1 MRCPQQSPQP
11 SLTRGGARPRALPPP
26 HDRGGHTELARSRA
40 SAARAPTAPPPARRA
55 LPPFQATPRNATA
68 MTAATISTT
77 HCRPAGPCE
86 VSARARARPRKHA
99 SRARTEAGPRLLRWR
114 RRKLWVRRAGSG
126 ADPLRRDP
134 PTSAVIAGPLRVW
147 CPHAGRVRSLGGL
160 RRDHNGEPYS
170 PAPTATARAGAR
182 AGRARA
188 TASLSAPPRFP
199 PPGSGF
205 HRGRRKAGERSQHSP
220 PLRGH
225 RPRAH
230 SFSRRLLF
238 SVAPAACPLTNSNP
252 MPTPNHRLAPP
263 RGRVMTC
270 LSAQDAR
277 CRRPPAA
284 CASRAL
290 APAPS
295 GRTERRAVRLLAAA
309 SGRPRLW

>member
-1 MRCPQQSPQP
+1 
-11 SLTRGGARPRALPPP
+11 
-26 HDRGGHTELARSRA
+26 
-40 SAARAPTAPPPARRA
+40 
-55 LPPFQATPRNATA
+55 
-68 MTAATISTT
+68 MTAATTNTT
-77 HCRPAGPCE
+77 LCRPAGPCE
-86 VSARARARPRKHA
+86 VSARARPRTHALARAHGG
-99 SRARTEAGPRLLRWR
+99 RTALAALSTPQLCL
-114 RRKLWVRRAGSG
+114 RRAGSG

-170 PAPTATARAGAR
+170 PAPTATTARASAP

-188 TASLSAPPRFP
+188 TSSLSAPPRFP
-199 PPGSGF
+199 PPGSGR
-205 HRGRRKAGERSQHSP
+205 HHGRRKAGERPQHSP
-220 PLRGH
+220 PRGH

-230 SFSRRLLF
+230 SFSRRLLS

-270 LSAQDAR
+270 LSAQDVR
-277 CRRPPAA
+277 RRRPPAA

-295 GRTERRAVRLLAAA
+295 GRFQRRAIRLLAATA
-309 SGRPRLW
+309 SGRPCFR